1 MDRRQFLTTT
11 AGIALGGFAASA
23 PAIAQAK
30 TKLRVGYL
38 HTVAVDGQ
46 IWTGMD
52 RGTFDKQGLDLELR
66 QFNTGLEIFQAL
78 IGGSLD
84 VLATG
89 AVLSNF
95 PARGQGKV
103 FLINDIEVATA
114 QLWIRSDQ
122 GIKSFEDL
130 KGKRIA
136 TATGTTAHVFLD
148 KALRANKIDPKEVE
162 LVNQTMPAA
171 VTAFISGAVPAV
183 ALWVPF
189 NVTVRDKVPGAV
201 KLADA
206 SAYYPQ
212 AAIIGGW
219 AAANDYYE
227 PNKETLTK
235 LIKGWAEAN
244 DYIVA
249 NSSEA
254 MESLQKAHYS
264 QTPLNGSIQ
273 TARSPIGCSNRP
285 TSSWRMPGSRTS
297 RPPASI
303 SIRASIS
310 RRLLEVA
317 LLTKRQVSRGDT
329 CLWLAASF
337 NARRGVRLR
346 FCPVGWQKPKS
357 LVSLLRTAAL
367 LDKTTPEEWEQCSAP
382 VAALRHLR
390 PATSPHARQ

>member
-11 AGIALGGFAASA
+11 AGVALGSFVASA

-52 RGTFDKQGLDLELR
+52 KGFFAKQGLDLEMRL
-66 QFNTGLEIFQAL
+66 FNTGLEIFQAL

-114 QLWIRSDQ
+114 QLWVRADQ
-122 GIKSFEDL
+122 GIKTFADL

-148 KALRANKIDPKEVE
+148 RALRANKIDPKDVQ
-162 LVNQTMPAA
+162 LLNQTMSAA
-171 VTAFISGAVPAV
+171 VTSFISGAVPAV

-189 NVTVRDKVPGAV
+189 NVTVREKVPSAI

-227 PNKETLTK
+227 PNKETLAK
-235 LIKGWAEAN
+235 LTKGWAEAN

-249 NSSEA
+249 NSKDA
-254 MESLQKAHYS
+254 MEALQKNHYS
-264 QTPLNGSIQ
+264 QTPLTDINEQ
-273 TARSPIGCSNRP
+273 FKAQKMF
-285 TSSWRMPGSRTS
+285 TSHDWKRLYSDGTVVNWLQQSTDFFMANAGIKDFT
-297 RPPASI
+297 PAS
-303 SIRASIS
+303 
-310 RRLLEVA
+310 
-317 LLTKRQVSRGDT
+317 KYFD
-329 CLWLAASF
+329 
-337 NARRGVRLR
+337 
-346 FCPVGWQKPKS
+346 PS
-357 LVSLLRTAAL
+357 LYL
-367 LDKTTPEEWEQCSAP
+367 KTIT
-382 VAALRHLR
+382 
-390 PATSPHARQ
+390 

>member
-11 AGIALGGFAASA
+11 AGVAVGTMIAA

-30 TKLRVGYL
+30 TKVRVGYL

-52 RGTFDKQGLDLELR
+52 RGSFDKQGLELELR

-114 QLWIRSDQ
+114 QLWVRSDQ
-122 GIKSFEDL
+122 GIKTFADL

-148 KALRANKIDPKEVE
+148 KALRANKVDPKDVQ
-162 LVNQTMPAA
+162 LVNQNMSAA
-171 VTAFISGAVPAV
+171 VTAFISGSVPAV

-219 AAANDYYE
+219 AARNDYYGG
-227 PNKETLTK
+227 NQETLAK
-235 LIKGWAEAN
+235 LIRGWAEAN
-244 DYIVA
+244 DYIIA
-249 NSSEA
+249 NSGPA
-254 MESLQKAHYS
+254 MEALQKNHYP
-264 QTPLNGSIQ
+264 QTPLSDINEQ
-273 TARSPIGCSNRP
+273 FKAQKMF
-285 TSSWRMPGSRTS
+285 TSKDWKRMYSDGTVVNWLQQSTDFFMANAGIKDFT
-297 RPPASI
+297 PA
-303 SIRASIS
+303 
-310 RRLLEVA
+310 
-317 LLTKRQVSRGDT
+317 
-329 CLWLAASF
+329 
-337 NARRGVRLR
+337 
-346 FCPVGWQKPKS
+346 KS
-357 LVSLLRTAAL
+357 YFDPSLYL
-367 LDKTTPEEWEQCSAP
+367 KTIA
-382 VAALRHLR
+382 
-390 PATSPHARQ
+390 

>member
-11 AGIALGGFAASA
+11 AGVAVGTMLAA

-30 TKLRVGYL
+30 TKIRVGYL

-46 IWTGMD
+46 IWTGVD
-52 RGTFDKQGLDLELR
+52 RGSFDKQGLELELR
-66 QFNTGLEIFQAL
+66 RFNTGLEIFQAL

-114 QLWIRSDQ
+114 QLWVRSDQ
-122 GIKSFEDL
+122 GIKTFADL

-148 KALRANKIDPKEVE
+148 KALRANKVDPKDVE
-162 LVNQTMPAA
+162 LVNQNMSGA
-171 VTAFISGAVPAV
+171 VTAFISGSVPAV

-189 NVTVRDKVPGAV
+189 NVTVREKVPGAV

-219 AAANDYYE
+219 AARNDYYGS
-227 PNKETLTK
+227 NQETLAK
-235 LIKGWAEAN
+235 LIRGWAEAN
-244 DYIVA
+244 DYIIA
-249 NSSEA
+249 NSGPA
-254 MESLQKAHYS
+254 MEALQKNHYP
-264 QTPLNGSIQ
+264 QTPLSDINEQ
-273 TARSPIGCSNRP
+273 FKAQKMF
-285 TSSWRMPGSRTS
+285 TSKDWKRMYSDGTVAMWLQQSTDFFMANAGIKDFT
-297 RPPASI
+297 PAK
-303 SIRASIS
+303 
-310 RRLLEVA
+310 
-317 LLTKRQVSRGDT
+317 TYFD
-329 CLWLAASF
+329 
-337 NARRGVRLR
+337 
-346 FCPVGWQKPKS
+346 PS
-357 LVSLLRTAAL
+357 LYL
-367 LDKTTPEEWEQCSAP
+367 KTIA
-382 VAALRHLR
+382 
-390 PATSPHARQ
+390 